1 MKKIIAILLV
11 SLLWACLV
19 NAQYPKRDTIL
30 YNQFRDLVEW
40 QREHW
45 KNRIEKENNEQ
56 YQMIYIDRAI
66 IDKKHHRV
74 YLYSSYDLYWGDE
87 NGIGIN
93 LNIKRKQKTYKK
105 W

>member
-19 NAQYPKRDTIL
+19 NAQYPNRDTIH

-45 KNRIEKENNEQ
+45 KNRIEKETNEQ

-66 IDKKHHRV
+66 IDKKQHRV
-74 YLYSSYDLYWGDE
+74 YLYSSYDLAWGDE
-87 NGIGIN
+87 NGIGMN
-93 LNIKRKQKTYKK
+93 LYFKRKQKTHKK

>member
-1 MKKIIAILLV
+1 MKKVIVILLV

-19 NAQYPKRDTIL
+19 NAQYPKRDTII

-45 KNRIEKENNEQ
+45 KNRIEKETNEQ

-74 YLYSSYDLYWGDE
+74 YLYSSYDLAYGE
-87 NGIGIN
+87 EAGIGIN
-93 LNIKRKQKTYKK
+93 LNIKRKQKTHKK

>member
-1 MKKIIAILLV
+1 MKKVIAILLV

-19 NAQYPKRDTIL
+19 NAQYPNRDTIH

-45 KNRIEKENNEQ
+45 KNRIEKETNEQ

-66 IDKKHHRV
+66 IDKKNKKI
-74 YLYSSYDLYWGDE
+74 YLYSSYDLVSGDE
-87 NGIGIN
+87 HGIGIN
-93 LNIKRKQKTYKK
+93 LNIKRKQKTHKK